1 MVRLLT
7 TQNLPDDVASAL
19 GRLTKDKISLA
30 LAKTVEDLED
40 YIAKEAAKHNRAG
53 FIVRSIGIRR
63 LGPLSWEI
71 YHDPRV
77 APHALFVHDGTKAH
91 PILPKGAT
99 LENQKRIS
107 SEEYKKAHSYKGEG
121 RLVHLER
128 GSKMVLR
135 WPSGVGGGTGFVFA
149 RQVNHPGYKGDPW
162 MERAKAASH
171 DIFARHIREA
181 LA

>member
-91 PILPKGAT
+91 T
-99 LENQKRIS
+99 IS
-107 SEEYKKAHSYKGEG
+107 PRRKK
-121 RLVHLER
+121 
-128 GSKMVLR
+128 MLR

-162 MERAKAASH
+162 MERAKAASY
-171 DIFARHIREA
+171 DIFSRHIREA